1 MFVCLCNAYRDAE
14 IREAARFGARRDNNP
29 PKDAYAKDAYAA
41 LGRGPR
47 CGRCLAFAQGLIDEV
62 HRGADGSAP
71 PAPANLSASRACS
84 AGAA

>member
-14 IREAARFGARRDNNP
+14 IREAARFGARR
-29 PKDAYAKDAYAA
+29 AKDVYAA

-47 CGRCLAFAQGLIDEV
+47 CGRCLAFAQYLIDEV
-62 HRGADGSAP
+62 HSGTDEAAP
-71 PAPANLSASRACS
+71 PAPANLPASRACS

>member
-14 IREAARFGARRDNNP
+14 IREAARFGARR
-29 PKDAYAKDAYAA
+29 AKDVYAA

-62 HRGADGSAP
+62 HRGADGVAP
-71 PAPANLSASRACS
+71 PAPADLSASRACS

>member
-14 IREAARFGARRDNNP
+14 IREAARFGARR
-29 PKDAYAKDAYAA
+29 AKDAYAV

>member
-14 IREAARFGARRDNNP
+14 IREAARFGARR
-29 PKDAYAKDAYAA
+29 AKDAYAA

-62 HRGADGSAP
+62 HRGADGAAP

>member
-14 IREAARFGARRDNNP
+14 IREAARFGARR
-29 PKDAYAKDAYAA
+29 AKDAYAA

-62 HRGADGSAP
+62 HRGGAAA
-71 PAPANLSASRACS
+71 APAKLSASRACS

>member
-14 IREAARFGARRDNNP
+14 IREAARFGARR
-29 PKDAYAKDAYAA
+29 AKDVYAA

-47 CGRCLAFAQGLIDEV
+47 CGRCLLFAQGLIDEV
-62 HRGADGSAP
+62 HSGDEAAP
-71 PAPANLSASRACS
+71 PAPATLPASRACS